1 MNTIYVSINNLEAVA
16 DEPAVIVSDNTG
28 YQIEFD
34 FDNDWADYVKK
45 TAVFVWYQNSLP
57 HSHVVPFEGDTVT
70 VPPMAAAQFL
80 LVGVTAGD
88 LQTTTPAKIKC
99 QPSILRNCGEGADA
113 PTESEYAQLMAM
125 INTTMGES
133 AYQVAVRNGFE
144 GTEEAWLESLRG
156 ESGEQGPQGEQGLQ
170 GERGPQGEP
179 GPQGLTGAAGENGY
193 TPVKGVDYFTD
204 EDITNIVDRVLAEL
218 PAAEDTAF

>member
-34 FDNDWADYVKK
+34 FDDDWADYVKK

-57 HSHVVPFEGDTVT
+57 HSYVVPFEGDTVT
-70 VPPMAAAQFL
+70 VPPMGAVQYL

-99 QPSILRNCGEGADA
+99 QPSILSSCAEGADA
-113 PTESEYAQLMAM
+113 PTENEYAQLMAM

-156 ESGEQGPQGEQGLQ
+156 ESGA
-170 GERGPQGEP
+170 RGPQG
-179 GPQGLTGAAGENGY
+179 LSGADGADGY
-193 TPVKGVDYFTD
+193 TPVKGVDYFTQ
-204 EDITNIVDRVLAEL
+204 EDITQIVERVWAEM
-218 PAAEDTAF
+218 PSAEDTAF